1 MDSDGKNGIRILTLA
16 TSFFFSLSFVFL
28 YTFVSLDWSLVNFTP
43 TCVCVCV
50 QDPNSCYPTVRCL
63 LLLLLVLLFFFLNTL
78 CWFSCRF
85 VFFLYFFRSVGTR
98 LQGWTFTRP
107 TRLEIIIYYYWLTH
121 SLLLPHCSLYIQQL
135 RHSWICFKST
145 IVFWNSVQNVLKTQ
159 YRNRYKQ
166 KT

>member
-1 MDSDGKNGIRILTLA
+1 MDSDGKKWDKNFDSRDF
-16 TSFFFSLSFVFL
+16 FFFSLSFVFL

-50 QDPNSCYPTVRCL
+50 QDPNSCYPTVRCLL

-107 TRLEIIIYYYWLTH
+107 TRLEIIIYYTIDSLTTT
-121 SLLLPHCSLYIQQL
+121 PHCSLYIQQL

-145 IVFWNSVQNVLKTQ
+145 IVFWIVSKMFWK
-159 YRNRYKQ
+159 RNI
-166 KT
+166 

>member
-1 MDSDGKNGIRILTLA
+1 MGKKWDKNFDSRDF
-16 TSFFFSLSFVFL
+16 FFFSLSFVFL

-43 TCVCVCV
+43 TCVCVYKTRIRAIQQSAVCCCCCCW
-50 QDPNSCYPTVRCL
+50 S
-63 LLLLLVLLFFFLNTL
+63 FSFFLNTL

-107 TRLEIIIYYYWLTH
+107 TRLEIIIYYTIDSLTTT
-121 SLLLPHCSLYIQQL
+121 PHCSLYIQQL

-145 IVFWNSVQNVLKTQ
+145 IVFWIVSKMFWK
-159 YRNRYKQ
+159 RNI
-166 KT
+166 